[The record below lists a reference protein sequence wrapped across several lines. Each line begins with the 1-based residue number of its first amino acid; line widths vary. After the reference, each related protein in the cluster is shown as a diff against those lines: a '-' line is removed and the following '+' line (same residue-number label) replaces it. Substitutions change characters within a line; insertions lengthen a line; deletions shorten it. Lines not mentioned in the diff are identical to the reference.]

1 MKSVD
6 PACGVIVLTSG
17 AGATAKTITVH
28 TTKATDAEAL
38 CASFGAL

>member
-6 PACGVIVLTSG
+6 AAAGVIVLTSG

-28 TTKATDAEAL
+28 TSKATVLKRYAP
-38 CASFGAL
+38 ASVRL